1 MRRVGGRLQFASLFD
16 AGADSYGEGGV
27 DFEWV
32 GVPPNK
38 KNEGLRW
45 HKDSCDENDLYCQ
58 PELRLFWAVESQG
71 FMNRQSKLE
80 AHFILWTENNGSDEM
95 NLTDTCLCLEHWV
108 GWSE

>member
-16 AGADSYGEGGV
+16 AGVDSFGEDGV

-45 HKDSCDENDLYCQ
+45 HKL
-58 PELRLFWAVESQG
+58 
-71 FMNRQSKLE
+71 M
-80 AHFILWTENNGSDEM
+80 
-95 NLTDTCLCLEHWV
+95 
-108 GWSE
+108 